1 VDSQATGPSGGVGR
15 GRREYRR
22 KVLDLPDTEGRS
34 RTGPGTSTST
44 LRRAIRGAGRTASR
58 RGLVPGVTSPGI
70 YVHRAV
76 NRQHR
81 PGHVRVRPPPSA
93 PTAEDR
99 RHRTPGGARP
109 TAPPSSTPLTW
120 DRGLVD
126 RRVPVSCLG
135 DERPWYGYRLAT
147 PGTKSRVLS
156 PSTCVQRIPCRTSS
170 ALLARWAGEHCGLT
184 GVHHPVES
192 L

>member
-1 VDSQATGPSGGVGR
+1 MNTGGRCSTCRIRRVGR
-15 GRREYRR
+15 GRGPAPRHQ
-22 KVLDLPDTEGRS
+22 RS
-34 RTGPGTSTST
+34 LELFVEPG
-44 LRRAIRGAGRTASR
+44 GQHHR

-99 RHRTPGGARP
+99 RHRTPGGARSP
-109 TAPPSSTPLTW
+109 APPSSTPLTW

-147 PGTKSRVLS
+147 RGTKSRVLS

>member
-1 VDSQATGPSGGVGR
+1 MTTPASPETPAGPGPDGVGIVDSQATGPWGGVGR

-44 LRRAIRGAGRTASR
+44 ISRAIRGAGRTASR

-99 RHRTPGGARP
+99 RHRTPGGHALPRRRP
-109 TAPPSSTPLTW
+109 RHHSRGIVVWST
-120 DRGLVD
+120 DA
-126 RRVPVSCLG
+126 S
-135 DERPWYGYRLAT
+135 
-147 PGTKSRVLS
+147 
-156 PSTCVQRIPCRTSS
+156 
-170 ALLARWAGEHCGLT
+170 LLAAL
-184 GVHHPVES
+184 V
-192 L
+192 